1 MTGYRVLFKTGKQR
15 EFINA
20 FMASNHMSQRKA
32 STFIGVPRRSFRNWV
47 YEKHLLPLKVLT
59 RIIQTSPD
67 LSHFLNHVVELRN
80 INWGLV
86 KGGRKCYKLLRKKYG
101 ESVLMKRRIAGGRK
115 SIEKKWVKITDNLPH
130 SDNSSV
136 LELLGALI
144 GDGWIGISAGRRQ
157 TCFCGNLSQ
166 IAYARHLQKLLR
178 KNFGV
183 RGALRL
189 REESSTFYITVN
201 SFPVFDFFRNNFDFP
216 IGYKT
221 RFNTE
226 LFPTNWV
233 KSVHILR
240 GIFDTDG
247 GIYFDNGRGYK
258 RPYPVLCITS
268 YNPELLSW
276 MRKVLEENDF
286 KVIRHKQSIRIKTIL
301 QVERWFN
308 EVKPSN
314 KFHIQK
320 WNRWKQFYVGP

>member
-1 MTGYRVLFKTGKQR
+1 MTGYRVLFEKGKQR
-15 EFINA
+15 EFIKA
-20 FMASNHMSQRKA
+20 FMALNHMSQRKA
-32 STFIGVPRRSFRNWV
+32 STAIGVPRRSFRNWV
-47 YEKHLLPLKVLT
+47 YEKRLLPLQVLT
-59 RIIQTSPD
+59 MIIRASPD
-67 LSHFLNHVVELRN
+67 LDHFLNYVIELRN
-80 INWGLV
+80 ANWGLV
-86 KGGRKCYKLLRKKYG
+86 KGGRNCYKLLRKKYG

-115 SIEKKWVKITDNLPH
+115 TIEKKWAKITGNLPH

-157 TCFCGNLSQ
+157 TCFCGNLFQ
-166 IAYARHLQKLLR
+166 IAYARHLQKLLL
-178 KNFGV
+178 KSFGV

-189 REESSTFYITVN
+189 REDFSTFCITIN
-201 SFPVFDFFRNNFDFP
+201 SFPVFDFFRKSFDFP

-221 RFNTE
+221 HFDTG
-226 LFPTNWV
+226 LFPTDWI
-233 KSVHILR
+233 KSVNILR

-276 MRKVLEENDF
+276 LCKVLEENDF
-286 KVIRHKQSIRIKTIL
+286 KVIRHKQSVRIKTIV

-308 EVKPSN
+308 KVKPSN
-314 KFHIQK
+314 KFHVQK
-320 WNRWKQFYVGP
+320 WNRWKQSYMGP